1 MFKIEAHN
9 MVICTCMI
17 SDDDE
22 KRIRNYIKE
31 NPEKFEFMS
40 EQKAIIRAVEELEIE
55 LYNDYVESDSYTD
68 DIVWSSFE
76 ERSAEEILQGEK

>member
-1 MFKIEAHN
+1 MFEIEAHN
-9 MVICTCMI
+9 MVICTCTI

-22 KRIRNYIKE
+22 KRIRDYIKE
-31 NPEKFEFMS
+31 NREKFEFMS
-40 EQKAIIRAVEELEIE
+40 EEEAIIQAIEELEIE

>member
-9 MVICTCMI
+9 MVICTCTI

-22 KRIRNYIKE
+22 KRIRDYIKE
-31 NPEKFEFMS
+31 NREKFEFMS

>member
-1 MFKIEAHN
+1 MFEIEAHN
-9 MVICTCMI
+9 MVICTCTI

-22 KRIRNYIKE
+22 KRIRDYIKE
-31 NPEKFEFMS
+31 NPEKFEFMI
-40 EQKAIIRAVEELEIE
+40 EENAIIQAIEELAIE
-55 LYNDYVESDSYTD
+55 LYDDYVESDSYTD

>member
-31 NPEKFEFMS
+31 NPEKFEFMI
-40 EQKAIIRAVEELEIE
+40 EKNAIIQAIEELEIE

-76 ERSAEEILQGEK
+76 ERSPEEILQGEK